1 MESFLLYPPAAQPP
15 CRAGREKTGG
25 FKPRLSKGYTRLF
38 LPARFL
44 AKFGRVVSLTQQG
57 FYPPS
62 TTGRPTDVFRLGAG
76 RLSAPVNYQT

>member
-1 MESFLLYPPAAQPP
+1 MVSFLAKPPEPSRP
-15 CRAGREKTGG
+15 RRAGKIETGG
-25 FKPRLSKGYTRLF
+25 FKPTVSKALSRLF

-62 TTGRPTDVFRLGAG
+62 NTGRPTDVCRFRA
-76 RLSAPVNYQT
+76 A